1 MEPCDLNRMF
11 DALAPTPEQEQAGL
25 DRLLQT
31 ERKVVPMKKL
41 KKLTVI
47 GIAAALMVISCA
59 AAVVTGIDRRLLDY
73 FGAGPEQAELLA
85 PGAMPI
91 DVTAEDNG
99 ATLHVAQVLM
109 DRYNIMLLAD
119 FTAPKGTVLDLGR
132 EADDISCAF
141 DSGSIGASVPDLLD
155 QTGRPV
161 PYSGWG
167 WKTIVLDDEDPLDHH
182 LSLLFRLTLDEGV
195 QPDWEIGGISMYN
208 GDLMRHGENPWD
220 IITVWSGD
228 WSCEVPFTW
237 QDIGRSIQPNQV
249 IGQLDGRDI
258 TLTDIYLSP
267 LTLRIR
273 YQRYPLGVS
282 PPHTRTQPID
292 YRWNHVLESDNI
304 TLTTREGRTVDLIV
318 EGYAG
323 TSNFWD
329 HRDIYHLAEI
339 TALEDL
345 EGGTL
350 NIRIEGG
357 SVDVPLDGLVPVE

>member
-1 MEPCDLNRMF
+1 MEPRDLNRMF

-85 PGAMPI
+85 PGAVPI

-119 FTAPKGTVLDLGR
+119 FTAPKGTVLNLGR

-182 LSLLFRLTLDEGV
+182 LSLLFRLELRDGI
-195 QPDWEIGGISMYN
+195 QPDWEIGGISLHN
-208 GDLMRHGENPWD
+208 SDLVRYDPEPTTTT
-220 IITVWSGD
+220 IYPGD
-228 WSCEVPFTW
+228 WSCEIPVAW
-237 QDIGRSIQPNQV
+237 QDMGRSIQPDQIV
-249 IGQLDGRDI
+249 GQLDGI
-258 TLTDIYLSP
+258 NISMTELYLSP
-267 LTLRIR
+267 MTLRL
-273 YQRYPLGVS
+273 Q
-282 PPHTRTQPID
+282 
-292 YRWNHVLESDNI
+292 LESETPIPQQFGGGIGNRWLQLVDRDNT
-304 TLTTREGRTVDLIV
+304 TLTTRSGKAIPLTDL
-318 EGYAG
+318 GG
-323 TSNFWD
+323 STGDQDKDWMFRLD
-329 HRDIYHLAEI
+329 EI

-357 SVDVPLDGLVPVE
+357 SVDIPLNDLVPAE